1 MAGQVT
7 AAITELFSQAGCT
20 GQLCVQSLDGK
31 QEVAV
36 AAELPAV
43 AASVFKVC
51 VALEAETQFAE
62 GRLDP
67 HEQVTLVAS
76 RRTPGPVGF
85 SLYRDDVIVSLQDL
99 VVPMLTISDNV
110 ATDALLKRL
119 GIDAVNAG
127 CARLGLTGTV
137 IAADLRSAIDSIGIA
152 GGFSGWDAMS
162 AWAAEPHSESEE
174 QRIDQL
180 LMKADA
186 LTAERATRT
195 TPRDMVTLL
204 QLIWSEQAG
213 PSVACRRV
221 RQLMSQ
227 QLTKHRLA
235 AAFPPPARVSAK
247 SGSLAGII
255 RNEVGVIEYPDG
267 AAYAAAV
274 FTQVSVPGHGGAAVD
289 RAIGAA
295 AAAAISEFRG

>member
-7 AAITELFSQAGCT
+7 AAITELFSRAGCT
-20 GQLCVQSLDGK
+20 GQLCVQSLDGQ

-67 HEQVTLVAS
+67 RERLTLAAS

-85 SLYRDDVIVSLQDL
+85 SLYRDDITVSLQDL

-110 ATDALLKRL
+110 ATDTLLERL

-137 IAADLRSAIDSIGIA
+137 IAADLRTAIDSIGIA
-152 GGFSGWDAMS
+152 GGFSSWEAMS
-162 AWAAEPHSESEE
+162 AWASEPHSESEE
-174 QRIDQL
+174 RRIDQL
-180 LMKADA
+180 LMNADA
-186 LTAERATRT
+186 LTATRATRT
-195 TPRDMVTLL
+195 TPRDMMTLL
-204 QLIWSEQAG
+204 QLIWSDQAG
-213 PSVACRRV
+213 PAQACRRV

-247 SGSLAGII
+247 SGSLVGII

-267 AAYAAAV
+267 TAYAAAV
-274 FTQVSVPGHGGAAVD
+274 FTRVSGPGQGGAAVD
-289 RAIGAA
+289 PAIGAA
-295 AAAAISEFRG
+295 AAAAIGDLRG

>member
-1 MAGQVT
+1 MAGQVS

-20 GQLCVQSLDGK
+20 GQLCVQPVDGQ

-36 AAELPAV
+36 DAERSV
-43 AASVFKVC
+43 VTASVFKIC

-67 HEQVTLVAS
+67 HERVTLAAS

-85 SLYRDDVIVSLQDL
+85 SLYRDDVNVSLQDL
-99 VVPMLTISDNV
+99 VVAMLTLSDNV
-110 ATDALLKRL
+110 ATDALLDRP
-119 GIDAVNAG
+119 GIGAVNAS

-137 IAADLRSAIDSIGIA
+137 IATDVRTAIDSIGIA
-152 GGFSGWDAMS
+152 GGFSGWDALS
-162 AWAAEPHSESEE
+162 AWASEPHSESEE
-174 QRIDQL
+174 RRIGQL
-180 LMKADA
+180 LMEANA
-186 LTAERATRT
+186 LTAQRATRT

-204 QLIWSEQAG
+204 QLIWTDQAG
-213 PSVACRRV
+213 PAQACRRV

-227 QLTKHRLA
+227 QLTRHRLA
-235 AAFPPPARVSAK
+235 SAFPPPARVSAK
-247 SGSLAGII
+247 SGGLAGVI

-267 AAYAAAV
+267 TAYAAAV
-274 FTQVSVPGHGGAAVD
+274 FTQVSEPGHSGAAID

-295 AAAAISEFRG
+295 AATAVRQLRG